1 MTIVMHVYTLHVWL
15 FYHLPSGPG
24 LIWAW
29 AEERETASQNPSEG
43 TQLVSDTIRINT
55 TDNNMPWGAA
65 TKEKKEEKEPDISEE
80 DVLRYNI
87 NEVQNDTLESTR

>member
-1 MTIVMHVYTLHVWL
+1 M
-15 FYHLPSGPG
+15 
-24 LIWAW
+24 
-29 AEERETASQNPSEG
+29 
-43 TQLVSDTIRINT
+43 VSDTIRINT